1 MATVSFDKEFIIKDK
16 EYINKFSKI
25 ISEENKTK
33 KIDIEKVSEANME
46 RGRILLKQ
54 YLSR

>member
-25 ISEENKTK
+25 ILEENKTK
-33 KIDIEKVSEANME
+33 KIDIEKVSETNME

>member
-16 EYINKFSKI
+16 ECINKFSRI

-46 RGRILLKQ
+46 RGRTLLKQ